1 MRTAVGSAAA
11 TTRPRPALRIVAAAA
26 GLAGALALTACSG
39 GGGSGSGSSATP
51 SGTSSATATAGSD
64 GSTASSDALQ
74 GSWIT
79 TSGGKIVALVVTGK
93 EAGLFET
100 GGSVCSGTAGEE
112 AGMRMIHLTCTDGSK
127 DRVTGMVD
135 SVSKS
140 GMKVT
145 WSGKSGEE
153 TYTRAEGGKLP
164 SGLPTA
170 HLGQ

>member
-1 MRTAVGSAAA
+1 M
-11 TTRPRPALRIVAAAA
+11 AAAA
-26 GLAGALALTACSG
+26 GLVGALALTACSG
-39 GGGSGSGSSATP
+39 GDSGSDSSATP
-51 SGTSSATATAGSD
+51 SDTSSAAATATAGSAGSD

-100 GGSVCSGTAGEE
+100 GGSVCTGTAGEE

-153 TYTRAEGGKLP
+153 TYTKAEGGKLP

-170 HLGQ
+170 SLGQ

>member
-1 MRTAVGSAAA
+1 M
-11 TTRPRPALRIVAAAA
+11 AAAA
-26 GLAGALALTACSG
+26 AALVGALALAACSG
-39 GGGSGSGSSATP
+39 GGDSGSSGGSGDSSATS
-51 SGTSSATATAGSD
+51 SGTSAASTATSGSD
-64 GSTASSDALQ
+64 GATASSDALQ

-79 TSGGKIVALVVTGK
+79 TSGGKIVALVITGK
-93 EAGLFET
+93 QAGLFET

-112 AGMRMIHLTCTDGSK
+112 AGMRMIHLSCTGGSK

-153 TYTRAEGGKLP
+153 TYTKAEGGKLP

-170 HLGQ
+170 SLGQ